1 MKRNVDLRKISDGR
15 LYTAEDMARTDCHD
29 CQGCSACC
37 HGMGNSIILDPMDIW
52 RLYRGT
58 GMDFS
63 ELVNSGYVELGIA
76 DGMILPNLKM
86 TEESDACRFLD
97 PDGRCSVHRYRP
109 GICRMF
115 PLGRYYEEGGFRYF
129 LQIHECRKKN
139 RSKIKIKKWLG
150 IPNIREYEGYIRMWH
165 GFLEICEEG
174 LTELDEQNARTL
186 RIYVLR
192 IFFQKSYEGDEKE
205 FYQEFRER
213 LNETKEKL
221 QLGR

>member
-1 MKRNVDLRKISDGR
+1 MHAVSWIRTGGALCMD
-15 LYTAEDMARTDCHD
+15 TAPASA
-29 CQGCSACC
+29 GCS
-37 HGMGNSIILDPMDIW
+37 
-52 RLYRGT
+52 
-58 GMDFS
+58 
-63 ELVNSGYVELGIA
+63 
-76 DGMILPNLKM
+76 
-86 TEESDACRFLD
+86 
-97 PDGRCSVHRYRP
+97 
-109 GICRMF
+109 

-150 IPNIREYEGYIRMWH
+150 IPNIREYEGYIQMWH
-165 GFLEICEEG
+165 GFLEICEKG

-192 IFFQKSYEGDEKE
+192 IFFQKPYEGDEKE